1 MNARSIICIFMSIAL
16 LNIVSAADV
25 EGGVNVEPVIE
36 DTIFSDITHTETTT
50 DLEDWEITLTL
61 NDDAFNNNTT
71 FELWTQMC
79 NNDGVCLPPNSAD
92 LSTDDN
98 KVFNAA
104 VTTIEDHS
112 YVNWEVKVTYN
123 DDNTSEQFPPSG
135 WYKTWSDCYYT
146 DGEWGGSACSES
158 EDDSFLPAVGLL
170 MTVGTLAIAA
180 ITRFE

>member
-1 MNARSIICIFMSIAL
+1 MNARSIICILMSIAL

-79 NNDGVCLPPNSAD
+79 NNDGVLFA
-92 LSTDDN
+92 T
-98 KVFNAA
+98 
-104 VTTIEDHS
+104 
-112 YVNWEVKVTYN
+112 
-123 DDNTSEQFPPSG
+123 
-135 WYKTWSDCYYT
+135 
-146 DGEWGGSACSES
+146 
-158 EDDSFLPAVGLL
+158 
-170 MTVGTLAIAA
+170 
-180 ITRFE
+180 